1 MSASRLRLFV
11 LLAASAAGLS
21 ACADDY
27 GYGYGMSAGYGPRG
41 GYACDPNYYDCRGYG
56 YDSYADY
63 GGYYGDPW
71 YGWYGDYFY
80 PGVGLFVFDSFGHRF
95 RMDRDQH
102 RFWEGRRGNFPNR
115 NWNDQRWQRWDGFR
129 GRGNGVRGQ
138 GNFRSQGTR
147 QNMNMG
153 GHMGAHRGH

>member
-11 LLAASAAGLS
+11 LLAASAAGLA

-41 GYACDPNYYDCRGYG
+41 GYCDPNYYDCGAYG
-56 YDSYADY
+56 YDAYDY
-63 GGYYGDPW
+63 GYGDPW

-80 PGVGLFVFDSFGHRF
+80 PGVGFFVFDRFGHRF

-102 RFWEGRRGNFPNR
+102 RFWQGRRGNR
-115 NWNDQRWQRWDGFR
+115 SWTDQRFQHWNGFH
-129 GRGNGVRGQ
+129 
-138 GNFRSQGTR
+138 SQGTR
-147 QNMNMG
+147 QNIAPHMSGHMSAPMG
-153 GHMGAHRGH
+153 GHRGH

>member
-1 MSASRLRLFV
+1 MSGSRLRVLI

-27 GYGYGMSAGYGPRG
+27 GYGYGMSAGYGPQAR
-41 GYACDPNYYDCRGYG
+41 YACDPHYYDCAAYGYGGYG
-56 YDSYADY
+56 YDSYGDY

-80 PGVGLFVFDSFGHRF
+80 PGIGLFVFDSFGRRF
-95 RMDRDQH
+95 RMDRDQR
-102 RFWEGRRGNFPNR
+102 RFWDGRRSHFPNR

-129 GRGNGVRGQ
+129 GQ
-138 GNFRSQGTR
+138 AAHPAT
-147 QNMNMG
+147 NMG
-153 GHMGAHRGH
+153 GHMSGGRRGR